1 MSAGQDSTT
10 EVIYIP
16 LLDEGVPV
24 VRPTRGR
31 ALGNGKFLV
40 LETPD
45 YDPETETWEF
55 PPGSVVSC
63 VLESHAG
70 GKLLVARMLAKE

>member
-1 MSAGQDSTT
+1 MSADQGSTT

-24 VRPTRGR
+24 VRPTRGCV
-31 ALGNGKFLV
+31 LGNGKFLV

-45 YDPETETWEF
+45 YDPEIETWEF

-63 VLESHAG
+63 ALESHAG
-70 GKLLVARMLAKE
+70 GEHLVARMLAKE